1 MLLYGELVGVVCY
14 KESLSLFDVEG
25 RLHEPTFYGLSQQE
39 DAIFRLSL
47 NQALHCA
54 SIVAERCLLH

>member
-47 NQALHCA
+47 N
-54 SIVAERCLLH
+54 